1 MAGGGE
7 EVDAAEDGDH
17 AGADEGVHEVE
28 AALVLDPGELEF
40 GDDDAIAPWFFR
52 DVFAGEGTE
61 FLGGGEASGGAEKDA
76 ESADDNEHQSQSV
89 CGSFSARQ
97 H

>member
-40 GDDDAIAPWFFR
+40 GDDDAIGITAILR
-52 DVFAGEGTE
+52 IA
-61 FLGGGEASGGAEKDA
+61 
-76 ESADDNEHQSQSV
+76 
-89 CGSFSARQ
+89 
-97 H
+97 